1 MQVKQ
6 IIKEKYDLLT
16 KSEKKVANIILSSPD
31 QVAHGTMND
40 IKGLAK
46 VGDATIIRFCQK
58 LGYSGF
64 SDLKID
70 VAKEDYF
77 EQENSVSINSF
88 FEKKVLKKNNKNIG
102 IYKKNCSNRKSLKKQ
117 LNWFL
122 TQKKHLHIWSGDEWK
137 YGTRLGGNV
146 S

>member
-88 FEKKVLKKNNKNIG
+88 FEKVLKKITKTLE
-102 IYKKNCSNRKSLKKQ
+102 YTKKLLQQEVLEKAIELVSDS
-117 LNWFL
+117 
-122 TQKKHLHIWSGDEWK
+122 KKHLHIWSGDEWK